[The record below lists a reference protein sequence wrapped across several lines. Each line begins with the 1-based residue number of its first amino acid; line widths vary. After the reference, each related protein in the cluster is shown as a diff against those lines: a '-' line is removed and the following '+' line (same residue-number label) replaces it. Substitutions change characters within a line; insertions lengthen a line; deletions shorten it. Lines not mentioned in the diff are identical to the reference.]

1 MRQGRITEQH
11 PFPTKTQKAPIMG
24 AEFLPK
30 SSENDLSGDYQAAP
44 VILGL
49 LPAALVDHIAR
60 VDLSILS
67 RIPGEPGGSF
77 PVAAEE
83 LKDILKEVNTHISSS
98 PNDLSPVKTIAG
110 GSVTNT
116 IRGLAAGF
124 GISCGVI
131 GAYGDDE
138 QGALFLKN
146 MSFYGVNISRLRA
159 KDVHTG
165 QCVCLVDPMGNRTM
179 RPCISTAA
187 KIQACELK
195 REDFK
200 GSKWLVV
207 RYSIYNLEVIN
218 AAIQIAKQEGLLI
231 SLDLASFE
239 MVRKFKKPLLELLE
253 SGNIDLCFANED
265 EAAEL
270 LSGEQV
276 VGPEAA
282 VDVLGKY
289 CQWAVVTLGPNGC
302 IARHKKEANTKFV
315 SDTNQT
321 HNMPTN
327 IVVKVPAI
335 GHTIAVDATGAG
347 DLFAGGFLYGLV
359 KGMSLEECCMV
370 GSCSGGS
377 VIRSLGGE
385 VSPENWQW
393 MYKQFKTKGLPTPTI
408 VTHL

>member
-1 MRQGRITEQH
+1 
-11 PFPTKTQKAPIMG
+11 MG
-24 AEFLPK
+24 AEFIPK
-30 SSENDLSGDYQAAP
+30 PSENEDDYNISGDCEADP

-77 PVAAEE
+77 PVSAEE
-83 LKDILKEVNTHISSS
+83 LKDILREVDTHILSS
-98 PNDLSPVKTIAG
+98 PNNLPPVKTIAG

-131 GAYGDDE
+131 GACGDDE

-159 KDVHTG
+159 KDEHTG
-165 QCVCLVDPMGNRTM
+165 QCVCLVDPLGNRTM

-187 KIQACELK
+187 KIQAGELK

-200 GSKWLVV
+200 GSKWLVL

-218 AAIQIAKQEGLLI
+218 AAIRIAKQEGLLI

-239 MVRKFKKPLLELLE
+239 MVRKFRKPLLELLE

-270 LSGEQV
+270 LLSGEQV
-276 VGPEAA
+276 ARPEAA
-282 VDVLGKY
+282 LDVLGKY
-289 CQWAVVTLGPNGC
+289 CQWAVVTLGANGC
-302 IARHKKEANTKFV
+302 IARYKKE
-315 SDTNQT
+315 
-321 HNMPTN
+321 
-327 IVVKVPAI
+327 VVRVPAI
-335 GHTIAVDATGAG
+335 GQTKAIDATGAG

-359 KGMSLEECCMV
+359 KGLSLEECCIV

-393 MYKQFKTKGLPTPTI
+393 MYKQLKTEGLLAPA
-408 VTHL
+408 VVNDL

>member
-1 MRQGRITEQH
+1 
-11 PFPTKTQKAPIMG
+11 MG
-24 AEFLPK
+24 AGFLPNP
-30 SSENDLSGDYQAAP
+30 SQNHDLSGDSDAAP

-60 VDLSILS
+60 VDSSILET
-67 RIPGEPGGSF
+67 IPGEPGGSF
-77 PVAAEE
+77 PVTAEE
-83 LKDILKEVNTHISSS
+83 LKHILKEVDTHILSS
-98 PNDLSPVKTIAG
+98 PNDLSPIKTIAG

-131 GAYGDDE
+131 GACGDDE

-146 MSFYGVNISRLRA
+146 MNFYGVNISRLRV
-159 KDVHTG
+159 KDEHTG
-165 QCVCLVDPMGNRTM
+165 QVNFIKLTIRVNVFEIEMLLRLLLADDVQCVCLVDPLGNRTM
-179 RPCISTAA
+179 RPCIATAA
-187 KIQACELK
+187 KIQASELK

-200 GSKWLVV
+200 GSKWLVM

-218 AAIQIAKQEGLLI
+218 AAIKIAKQEGVLI

-239 MVRKFKKPLLELLE
+239 MVRKFREPLLQLLK

-270 LSGEQV
+270 LSGEQAAC
-276 VGPEAA
+276 PEAA
-282 VDVLGKY
+282 LGVLSKY
-289 CQWAVVTLGPNGC
+289 CQWAVVTLGANGC
-302 IARHKKEANTKFV
+302 IARHKNE
-315 SDTNQT
+315 
-321 HNMPTN
+321 
-327 IVVKVPAI
+327 VVRVPAVGQTKAI
-335 GHTIAVDATGAG
+335 DATGAG

-359 KGMSLEECCMV
+359 KGMSLEECCIV

-385 VSPENWQW
+385 VSAENWQW
-393 MYKQFKTKGLPTPTI
+393 MYKQLKTKGLTEPTI
-408 VTHL
+408 VHDLFVS